1 MASAGGDAELVVWGS
16 GTPRREFVYSRDL
29 ARACVFV
36 AENYDGE
43 APINLSGGTDLS
55 IADVARAVC
64 DVVGFR
70 GRLRFD
76 TSKPDGAPLKALDS
90 WALLQMGWRPTTGF
104 WAALEETYNWFLRHS
119 AKEGAW
125 YARKAV

>member
-1 MASAGGDAELVVWGS
+1 M
-16 GTPRREFVYSRDL
+16 YSRDL

-43 APINLSGGTDLS
+43 APINLGGGTDLS
-55 IADVARAVC
+55 IAELAREVAE
-64 DVVGFR
+64 VVGFR

-90 WALLQMGWRPTTGF
+90 SPLLAMGWKPTTSFG
-104 WAALEETYNWFLRHS
+104 AALEDTYNWFLRHS
-119 AKEGAW
+119 AKEGVW